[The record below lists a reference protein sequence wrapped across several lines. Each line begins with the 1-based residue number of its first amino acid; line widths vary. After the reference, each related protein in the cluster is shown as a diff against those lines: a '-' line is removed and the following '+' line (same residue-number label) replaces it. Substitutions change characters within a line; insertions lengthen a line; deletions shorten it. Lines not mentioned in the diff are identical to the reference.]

1 MRISQ
6 KTRRNCTEKKMIC
19 RIILK
24 IFKRNK
30 EDYSKKDETSS
41 ENYEE
46 LHGEE
51 KDLQGNN
58 EHVQKKQ
65 EGLLEEG

>member
-6 KTRRNCTEKKMIC
+6 KTRRNSTGKKMIC
-19 RIILK
+19 RIIMK

-30 EDYSKKDETSS
+30 EDFSKKDENIS
-41 ENYEE
+41 ENKEK

-51 KDLQGNN
+51 NDLQDNI
-58 EHVQKKQ
+58 EDIQKKQ
-65 EGLLEEG
+65 GGLPEEG